1 MKEDLSSQVTQTGA
15 LPFNLLHSV
24 YSAIFTL
31 DLKGKITSFNRR
43 AGVIFE
49 VKPNEVIGRHFKE
62 ALPEEAGKLIEEV
75 WAETIGEGKV
85 RERLECELLRQDGRM
100 IVFGATTAV
109 LRDEQGKVRGMVV
122 VGQDI
127 TGKSMKDLLSEL
139 AQMGSFISNLLRDIH
154 SAVLVIDQE
163 GKITVFNHRA
173 EKIFEVKAKEVVGR
187 HFRHSLPKQMT
198 ELIKDIWGDVVLRD
212 LTRERLECELFRKD
226 RSIALI
232 GATVAALKDE
242 TGEITGMIIVA
253 QDITEKRRM
262 VALEELN
269 KLKSEFVST
278 VSHELRT
285 PLTSIQGFS
294 ELLTVKDY
302 PVKRMKTFAEKI
314 NKESERLARLID
326 SLLDLSRIESGRV
339 TLEKEPVNLR
349 ELIENCADT
358 FKPTL
363 AKHNLRLKL
372 EESLP
377 LISADKDKITQVVN
391 NLLSNAIKY
400 SPEGGEVTVRL
411 KAQDQSL
418 VQFSVTDEGIGIA
431 PEHLFRVFERFY
443 RIEGMRKYQ
452 ITGTGLGLAISKA
465 IVEMHQGKMWVE
477 SRVRPEGGKKRGSTF
492 YFTLPTGEVG
502 SRK

>member
-302 PVKRMKTFAEKI
+302 P
-314 NKESERLARLID
+314 
-326 SLLDLSRIESGRV
+326 
-339 TLEKEPVNLR
+339 
-349 ELIENCADT
+349 
-358 FKPTL
+358 
-363 AKHNLRLKL
+363 
-372 EESLP
+372 
-377 LISADKDKITQVVN
+377 
-391 NLLSNAIKY
+391 
-400 SPEGGEVTVRL
+400 
-411 KAQDQSL
+411 
-418 VQFSVTDEGIGIA
+418 
-431 PEHLFRVFERFY
+431 
-443 RIEGMRKYQ
+443 
-452 ITGTGLGLAISKA
+452 
-465 IVEMHQGKMWVE
+465 
-477 SRVRPEGGKKRGSTF
+477 
-492 YFTLPTGEVG
+492 
-502 SRK
+502 